1 MDGTL
6 SNSPLKGKNDIHD
19 VKCLLTILF
28 IDFLTLL
35 RFLPSKPVIQ
45 SQHKKPWTKYGDL
58 KDADRSFFFK
68 AFSVS

>member
-6 SNSPLKGKNDIHD
+6 SNRPLKGKNDIHD

-35 RFLPSKPVIQ
+35 RFLPSKPVDKI
-45 SQHKKPWTKYGDL
+45 WTKYGDL